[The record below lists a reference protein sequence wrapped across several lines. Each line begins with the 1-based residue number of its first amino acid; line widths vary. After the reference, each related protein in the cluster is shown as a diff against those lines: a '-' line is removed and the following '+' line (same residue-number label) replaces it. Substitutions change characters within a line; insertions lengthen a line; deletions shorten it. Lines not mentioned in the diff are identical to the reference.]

1 MKTVAISDGINTE
14 ALGVTG
20 LLLTLVLIPTQAGGE
35 RL

>member
-1 MKTVAISDGINTE
+1 MKTVVIIDGTKTE
-14 ALGVTG
+14 ALGVAG